1 MSRFPSLE
9 CVPFVS
15 INTKVDFLIKQKGLS
30 LNEEKSV
37 CLIIGSKKQ
46 KKRATEDLLAKPLMC
61 GKFETQEKQ
70 LDKWLGQ
77 TLSSAG
83 LADCVLQTVLARE
96 GKIKGASIEI
106 ALIINDWRAKVTGG
120 METALML
127 WETCCIPSLMHGAG
141 TWVEMPSEAV
151 KRLNKIQNYFVR
163 LVLRI
168 GPGSPLASILWDTSL
183 LDMQFRVYMEKLMII
198 MHIRSLDEET
208 LANKIYEEQKHNKWP
223 GLYEETRAICEELQ
237 IEDCNTTRLGKQQY
251 KVMALAACHRKN
263 EEKLRLMATE
273 GKCARIRGEE
283 YGRKEYMK
291 NQTIENTR
299 EWFKTRYGLM
309 PFAGNFSHNR
319 RYAPSDWLCRCKTM
333 REEEGHITS
342 GSCEVYGDL
351 KSQFGDLKEDKNL
364 VDFFRA
370 VLDRRDELEEEDRQ
384 QEAAEDRQQQLLL

>member
-1 MSRFPSLE
+1 M
-9 CVPFVS
+9 
-15 INTKVDFLIKQKGLS
+15 
-30 LNEEKSV
+30 
-37 CLIIGSKKQ
+37 
-46 KKRATEDLLAKPLMC
+46 
-61 GKFETQEKQ
+61 
-70 LDKWLGQ
+70 
-77 TLSSAG
+77 
-83 LADCVLQTVLARE
+83 LQTVLARE

-106 ALIINDWRAKVTGG
+106 ALIVNDWRAKVTGG

-168 GPGSPLASILWDTSL
+168 GPGSPLVSILWDTSL
-183 LDMQFRVYMEKLMII
+183 LDMKFRVYMEKIMII
-198 MHIRSLDEET
+198 MHLRSLDGET

-263 EEKLRLMATE
+263 EETLRLFATE

-283 YGRKEYMK
+283 YGRKDYMK

-319 RYAPSDWLCRCKTM
+319 RYAPSDWLCRCKTT

-370 VLDRRDELEEEDRQ
+370 VLDRRDELEEEDGQ
-384 QEAAEDRQQQLLL
+384 QEAAEDRQQQLQL